1 MQTQTHTSTT
11 WIVISFY
18 HCSSSSCPRTDPR
31 RIHRAAVLQRCRP
44 RRRALG
50 SQARAQGRGVAG
62 EPHWR
67 RRGRGAAADG
77 RRDGVQRWWR
87 RGSAGVPARRGRRG
101 FEGRNRSQGGRRCSP
116 REKSKG
122 GSPEMMNR
130 SSLAATMEVV
140 TALVEGQKGAR
151 VSAKGGARAQWR
163 RKGRPV
169 RIRPGGGRT
178 RHGSRRWP
186 ARGDACGAQRGK
198 TEREGRGG

>member
-1 MQTQTHTSTT
+1 MLSCLPGLTSDSTT
-11 WIVISFY
+11 NGAPGSG
-18 HCSSSSCPRTDPR
+18 STDS
-31 RIHRAAVLQRCRP
+31 V
-44 RRRALG
+44 G
-50 SQARAQGRGVAG
+50 STGSTSDGSVT
-62 EPHWR
+62 HWR

-87 RGSAGVPARRGRRG
+87 RGSAGV
-101 FEGRNRSQGGRRCSP
+101 
-116 REKSKG
+116 
-122 GSPEMMNR
+122 PEMMNR

>member
-1 MQTQTHTSTT
+1 MSTNRPTAHTQSCRASALPPKEKSTRITGTRTREGSVRRTSLAAA
-11 WIVISFY
+11 
-18 HCSSSSCPRTDPR
+18 RTGSGGG
-31 RIHRAAVLQRCRP
+31 RAA
-44 RRRALG
+44 RRRPAV
-50 SQARAQGRGVAG
+50 VATG
-62 EPHWR
+62 LR
-67 RRGRGAAADG
+67 R
-77 RRDGVQRWWR
+77 
-87 RGSAGVPARRGRRG
+87 VPARRGRRG
-101 FEGRNRSQGGRRCSP
+101 FEGRNQSQGGRRCSP

-140 TALVEGQKGAR
+140 TALVKGQKGAR

>member
-1 MQTQTHTSTT
+1 M
-11 WIVISFY
+11 
-18 HCSSSSCPRTDPR
+18 
-31 RIHRAAVLQRCRP
+31 HRAAVLQRCRP
-44 RRRALG
+44 RRGALG

-151 VSAKGGARAQWR
+151 VLAKGGARAQWR

-186 ARGDACGAQRGK
+186 TRAARSEAKQR
-198 TEREGRGG
+198 EREGEADKRARRGIFLFFFSGL